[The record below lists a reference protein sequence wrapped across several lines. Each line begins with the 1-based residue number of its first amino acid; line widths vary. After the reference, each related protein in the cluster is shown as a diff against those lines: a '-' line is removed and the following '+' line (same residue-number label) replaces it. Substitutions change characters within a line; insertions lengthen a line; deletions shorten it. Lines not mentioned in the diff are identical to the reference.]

1 METTVANTIPTT
13 KKAPAGNRPGV
24 ARANAVSGCALTAA
38 LAAMGG
44 RWKLFIVYRLSDGP
58 MHFAALRRSL
68 PQMSAKVLAQQLREM
83 QADGLLERQPRG
95 PVPAPV
101 VYALTRHGLS
111 LLPVAVASLVSI
123 ASGDVVLI
131 SMLNALT
138 CGSDVIAAMLV
149 VVQVPPGALMRR
161 QGDTVL
167 WKPPAARA

>member
-1 METTVANTIPTT
+1 MTTTAMRTPRRAKIEDMKTTVAKMIRTT
-13 KKAPAGNRPGV
+13 KKAPAGNRPRV

-83 QADGLLERQPRG
+83 QADGLVDRKPRG

-101 VYALTRHGLS
+101 VYALTPHGQS
-111 LLPVAVASLVSI
+111 LLPVAEAIRRWGTAHQDFHARSGKPDI
-123 ASGDVVLI
+123 ATD
-131 SMLNALT
+131 
-138 CGSDVIAAMLV
+138 
-149 VVQVPPGALMRR
+149 
-161 QGDTVL
+161 
-167 WKPPAARA
+167 ARAICGAGISAL